1 VPIRVIDLREAIQF
15 GQHIA
20 RYRVEV
26 RVHGKWQVAVRGTTI
41 GNRWLH
47 RVTPT
52 TADAIRLT
60 IEESFD
66 VPRVARVG
74 LFGSPP

>member
-1 VPIRVIDLREAIQF
+1 
-15 GQHIA
+15 
-20 RYRVEV
+20 
-26 RVHGKWQVAVRGTTI
+26 
-41 GNRWLH
+41 LH

-66 VPRVARVG
+66 VPRVARVKV
-74 LFGSPP
+74 LA